1 MRETCRHCRL
11 PKARD
16 REDIG
21 ECYCHDVDGLGDELD
36 ALVCDVRADAYRR
49 GLREGAAVAKANA
62 PVRFSDGSVFRGI
75 VDWSEF
81 DAEIARLTGGEHG

>member
-49 GLREGAAVAKANA
+49 GLREGVAIAKRNERL
-62 PVRFSDGSVFRGI
+62 VSSSDNHWD
-75 VDWSEF
+75 VDWSAV
-81 DAEIARLTGGEHG
+81 DVEIARRCGDGE